1 VKPVGRFPSVVRA
14 LIRPKVLRTC
24 RECAFEW
31 KVPRYYAKPQIR
43 ASLTAK
49 SRSPLASR
57 RAREVAARRSQD
69 MADVGTAYGRCPR
82 CGKENFSQR
91 RLWAQSRVVYLG
103 VERY

>member
-1 VKPVGRFPSVVRA
+1 M
-14 LIRPKVLRTC
+14 
-24 RECAFEW
+24 
-31 KVPRYYAKPQIR
+31 PRYYAKPEIR

-49 SRSPLASR
+49 SRSPLASK
-57 RAREVAARRSQD
+57 RARELAARRSQD

-103 VERY
+103 IERY